1 MPSLFNISI
10 LFLFPLMGGLMAL
23 YTRKDWKNAIKLFLA
38 FSGAFLFAITFL
50 NFIPEVYHHLDNAG
64 IWVLAGFFFQIFI
77 EQFTKGIEHGHSHVH
92 DIKSVVPIFIGLG
105 IHAFLEGIPL
115 GSQNSGITN
124 GLLYGVALHE
134 MPAAFVLA
142 ISLKAL
148 MPNKNIL
155 PYIIA
160 YALFCPAGATL
171 GYYVEHI
178 EHGDRLFMILLAFVS
193 GTFLHISTTIL
204 FENSEEH
211 KISRRKLIAVL
222 IGTALAMLTML
233 I

>member
-1 MPSLFNISI
+1 MPLLFNIAI
-10 LFLFPLMGGLMAL
+10 LFIFPFVGGLIAN
-23 YTRKDWKNAIKLFLA
+23 YTNKEWKGTIKVFLA

-50 NFIPEVYHHLDNAG
+50 NFIPEAYHHLENAG

-77 EQFTKGIEHGHSHVH
+77 EQFTKGIEHGHSHIH
-92 DIKSVVPIFIGLG
+92 DLKNIAPIFIGLG
-105 IHAFLEGIPL
+105 LHAFLEGIPV
-115 GSQNSGITN
+115 GSQNLGISP

-142 ISLKAL
+142 ISIKTLL
-148 MPNKNIL
+148 PHKNIIPFVL
-155 PYIIA
+155 I

-171 GYYVEHI
+171 GYFVEHI
-178 EHGDRLFMILLAFVS
+178 EHGDTIFMILLAFVS

-204 FENSEEH
+204 FENSENH
-211 KISRRKLIAVL
+211 KISRKKLTAVVA
-222 IGTALAMLTML
+222 GTGLAILTML

>member
-1 MPSLFNISI
+1 MPSLFNIAI
-10 LFLFPLMGGLMAL
+10 LFIFPLIGGLLAL
-23 YTRKDWKNAIKLFLA
+23 YSKQEWKNTIKLFLA

-50 NFIPEVYHHLDNAG
+50 NFIPEAYHHIENAG

-77 EQFTKGIEHGHSHVH
+77 EQFTKGIEHGHSHLH
-92 DIKSVVPIFIGLG
+92 DIKNIAPIFIGLG
-105 IHAFLEGIPL
+105 LHAFLEGIPV

-142 ISLKAL
+142 ISIKAL
-148 MPNKNIL
+148 MPDKNIL
-155 PYIIA
+155 PYILI

-178 EHGDRLFMILLAFVS
+178 EHGDKIFMILLAFVS

-211 KISRRKLIAVL
+211 KISKRKLTAVV
-222 IGTALAMLTML
+222 IGTGLAILTTL